1 MKMWPR
7 AQAELRLLF
16 GRYVHLSA
24 HWNAVLGSGL
34 GNVAAVFVNAPTAD
48 GRRNAYPNR
57 PQPGYP
63 Q

>member
-1 MKMWPR
+1 MRPL
-7 AQAELRLLF
+7 AEAEIRLLF

-34 GNVAAVFVNAPTAD
+34 GNVAAVFVNAPTVD